1 MKVMDLGSK
10 MVVGMSLVS
19 SATSSSVLTSAKFKM
34 FVATVLVAA
43 AGTAFS
49 SSAMAVGPYSPPTS
63 VQAQNAVEKQLARTD
78 LKTVTR
84 SIADASA
91 CGIQGSATV
100 VDVQLPLAQKVTAR
114 DGTVSTVKEFVK
126 VKSYVVS
133 AGYFGVTID
142 SETCLK

>member
-1 MKVMDLGSK
+1 MKIMGLGSK
-10 MVVGMSLVS
+10 IVV
-19 SATSSSVLTSAKFKM
+19 ASSSVISATLVTSLM
-34 FVATVLVAA
+34 TM
-43 AGTAFS
+43 AFA

-63 VQAQNAVEKQLARTD
+63 VQAQNTVEKQLARTD

-100 VDVQLPLAQKVTAR
+100 VDVQLPLAHKVTLA
-114 DGTVSTVKEFVK
+114 DGTVSTMKEFVT

-133 AGYFGVTID
+133 SGYYGMTID
-142 SETCLK
+142 AETCLK